1 MLMKYIQCKII
12 NAFIM
17 RRVNLQWILMMLVV
31 ASLWNCSGQDCQCYG
46 VSEMPEFEP
55 KFPKKQVV
63 VWNLKEEDGCDSI
76 IEFSSFE
83 EAEWKL
89 IHYFFPNGELNYMS
103 EDFDYNI
110 LSKVFMADPSSME
123 YPFDS
128 ICHYANVRLTDSDD
142 GKVRFFTWEEP
153 HFWTMSDYQYIV
165 GYRWNDSVLFQIPK
179 CPEDQE
185 MCVWNLTEKI
195 YTFKDGAN
203 AYYFTDDNFREWT
216 SFYSQCLTANVLT
229 CNGLDEVG
237 LFVDDEGV
245 RSCVSCEYDASYWY
259 HTANHGEGFD
269 WLNYFDESSNTIYV
283 QNTFGYLD
291 DRYYVYKWDGKYFT
305 LVDSDAGSP
314 FINPQLREYE
324 KLVRVLETDRNKI
337 RIDMMRDGSY
347 RYVAWK
353 KGATMLETPELV
365 IGNGRL
371 VDDSYYIFTNN
382 GYEYHVDFSEVV
394 VKKGNEIVGSW
405 KVIDRF
411 ED

>member
-31 ASLWNCSGQDCQCYG
+31 ACLWNCSGQDCQCYG
-46 VSEMPEFEP
+46 VSEMPEFEQ

-63 VWNLKEEDGCDSI
+63 VWNFKEEDGCDSI

-89 IHYFFPNGELNYMS
+89 IHYYRVDEGQCDVS
-103 EDFDYNI
+103 EYFDYNAFCQI
-110 LSKVFMADPSSME
+110 VMSEPSSMN

-128 ICHYANVRLTDSDD
+128 IQHYTNVQITDADD
-142 GKVRFFTWEEP
+142 GNIRFYTWEWP
-153 HFWTMSDYQYIV
+153 FHGTMSAFSHFVQYK
-165 GYRWNDSVLFQIPK
+165 WNDKVMYQDGKNDGL
-179 CPEDQE
+179 DE
-185 MCVWNLTEKI
+185 MLISKVYTMQSGASTYYLTSN
-195 YTFKDGAN
+195 Y
-203 AYYFTDDNFREWT
+203 FREWSSLAYET
-216 SFYSQCLTANVLT
+216 VNSFVLT
-229 CNGLDEVG
+229 KKGLESID
-237 LFVDDEGV
+237 LFMDNEGAKSV
-245 RSCVSCEYDASYWY
+245 ICCEYDIPYWY
-259 HTANHGEGFD
+259 STANQGEGFD
-269 WLNYFDESSNTIYV
+269 WLIYFDRKDKAIYV
-283 QNTFGYLD
+283 QNSDFYID
-291 DRYYVYKWDGKYFT
+291 DRYEIYKWDGKYFT

-337 RIDMMRDGSY
+337 RIDMMRDSSY
-347 RYVAWK
+347 RYAAWK

-411 ED
+411 EY